1 MSLAIGLWL
10 FDASSGYS
18 KYSETLSEN
27 MLAGFG
33 VSSRNVNDVTNSKK
47 TFVNPFSP
55 AKHTEQEKNKHSS
68 VVSDKHSLYK
78 WLL

>member
-33 VSSRNVNDVTNSKK
+33 VSSRDVSDVTSDKK

-55 AKHTEQEKNKHSS
+55 AKHAEQENRKHSTMLDNKHA
-68 VVSDKHSLYK
+68 LYK